1 MNRIGDIVEFCLS
14 VYLLCLF
21 KYPANIYLQKFD
33 IVVWVWCIVICC
45 ITIIGFC
52 GFILSLDVREK
63 LKQETKKKQ
72 LLGHIT
78 TIILLI
84 LLILNDFSFCFV
96 VYMISYLIGFYIRAF
111 FKEQENGH
119 NISK

>member
-14 VYLLCLF
+14 VYLLWLF
-21 KYPANIYLQKFD
+21 KYPTNIYLQKFD

-45 ITIIGFC
+45 ITTIGFC

-63 LKQETKKKQ
+63 LKQGIKKKQ

-96 VYMISYLIGFYIRAF
+96 IYMISYLISLYIRAF